1 MDEVIAAVAAEESE
15 QVETVAD
22 AGVEIAQIE
31 ADAQVAI
38 AAEATDQVEA
48 MADAQVGV
56 AEAEA
61 RGLEEWQ
68 RSQAEAM
75 AALAQGQAALAM
87 GLERL
92 TSLLTPTP
100 QPELV
105 VVPAEGS
112 LPEAEAA
119 AEIEAVAELQ
129 ENEAGPR
136 ESLANPLEPEIQ
148 RRRRR
153 VAF

>member
-1 MDEVIAAVAAEESE
+1 MADPEVAAIAAEESE

-112 LPEAEAA
+112 LPEAELVE
-119 AEIEAVAELQ
+119 AEVEAVEALT
-129 ENEAGPR
+129 ENVEEDR
-136 ESLANPLEPEIQ
+136 QNPLEPEIQ